1 MSSRIIDR
9 RTLLGAAGGL
19 GAVALAAPVW
29 AAPVSQGLPRS
40 EVLSGEGITLRIGK
54 GHVEIGGKPAKA
66 IAINGTVPGPILRLR
81 QGQML
86 RLTVINELDEPT
98 SLHWHGLELPF
109 QMDGVPGVSFPGIA
123 ARASFTYEFPITQ
136 HGTYWYHSHSGL
148 QEMMG
153 CYGPIVIDPV
163 QPLPD
168 MRGHVLLFS
177 DHSFVNPARIAR
189 NLKVESDY
197 YNRQGQ
203 TLSGL
208 MGGDDQPLSERLMWA
223 KMRMSPADIADVTGS
238 VLHYLANGR
247 GPRENWTGLFTPGE
261 KVRLRFI
268 NGASMTFFNLRI
280 PGLSMQV
287 VAADGQ
293 DIRPVTVDEF
303 QFGPGE
309 TYDVIVTPE
318 NRAYTIAAETMDRSG
333 MARATLAPET
343 GTSAGMVADVPV
355 LRKRPLLTM
364 KDMGMD
370 MGGGSMKG
378 MSMKMRDGS
387 LAPQVKMGPGVDMI
401 SAMPED
407 RMGDP
412 GIGLSDVGHRVLT
425 YRDLVSPEPIP
436 DPRAPEREIE
446 VHLTGAMERYMWSM
460 DGRTMSQAHEPIP
473 MRKGERVRFTLV
485 NDTMMAHPIHLHGHV
500 FELVTGHGDHAPR
513 KHTVTVQPGGKASFD
528 VTANPG
534 DWAFHCHLFLHM
546 AMGMMRVVQVRPA

>member
-40 EVLSGEGITLRIGK
+40 EVLSGEAITLRIGK
-54 GHVEIGGKPAKA
+54 GHVEIGGKPARA
-66 IAINGTVPGPILRLR
+66 IAINGTVPGPMLRLR

-109 QMDGVPGVSFPGIA
+109 QMDGVPGVSFPA
-123 ARASFTYEFPITQ
+123 SRRASFTYEFPITQ

-238 VLHYLANGR
+238 VLHYLANGH
-247 GPRENWTGLFTPGE
+247 GPRENWTGLFTPGS
-261 KVRLRFI
+261 LC
-268 NGASMTFFNLRI
+268 GCAS
-280 PGLSMQV
+280 SM
-287 VAADGQ
+287 
-293 DIRPVTVDEF
+293 
-303 QFGPGE
+303 
-309 TYDVIVTPE
+309 
-318 NRAYTIAAETMDRSG
+318 
-333 MARATLAPET
+333 
-343 GTSAGMVADVPV
+343 
-355 LRKRPLLTM
+355 
-364 KDMGMD
+364 
-370 MGGGSMKG
+370 
-378 MSMKMRDGS
+378 
-387 LAPQVKMGPGVDMI
+387 
-401 SAMPED
+401 
-407 RMGDP
+407 
-412 GIGLSDVGHRVLT
+412 
-425 YRDLVSPEPIP
+425 
-436 DPRAPEREIE
+436 
-446 VHLTGAMERYMWSM
+446 
-460 DGRTMSQAHEPIP
+460 
-473 MRKGERVRFTLV
+473 
-485 NDTMMAHPIHLHGHV
+485 
-500 FELVTGHGDHAPR
+500 APR
-513 KHTVTVQPGGKASFD
+513 
-528 VTANPG
+528 
-534 DWAFHCHLFLHM
+534 
-546 AMGMMRVVQVRPA
+546 

>member
-1 MSSRIIDR
+1 MSSPIIDR
-9 RTLLGAAGGL
+9 RTLLGAAGQL
-19 GAVALAAPVW
+19 GAVALAAPAW
-29 AAPVSQGLPRS
+29 AQPVSQGVAQP
-40 EVLSGEGITLRIGK
+40 EVLSGEAITLRIGK
-54 GHVEIGGKPAKA
+54 GHVEIGGKPARA
-66 IAINGTVPGPILRLR
+66 IAINGTVPGPMLRLR

-123 ARASFTYEFPITQ
+123 ARSTFTYEFPVTQ

-153 CYGPIVIDPV
+153 CYAPIVIDPA
-163 QPLPD
+163 QPLPP
-168 MRGHVLLFS
+168 MREHVLLFS

-208 MGGDDQPLSERLMWA
+208 IGGDDQPLRERLMWA

-238 VLHYLANGR
+238 VMHYLANGH
-247 GPRENWTGLFTPGE
+247 GPAENWTGLFTPGE
-261 KVRLRFI
+261 PVRLRFI

-293 DIRPVTVDEF
+293 DIRPIAVDEF

-309 TYDVIVTPE
+309 TYDVIVTPD

-333 MARATLAPET
+333 MARATLAP
-343 GTSAGMVADVPV
+343 AVGMVADVPV
-355 LRKRPLLTM
+355 LRRRPLLTM

-387 LAPQVKMGPGVDMI
+387 LAP
-401 SAMPED
+401 
-407 RMGDP
+407 R
-412 GIGLSDVGHRVLT
+412 
-425 YRDLVSPEPIP
+425 
-436 DPRAPEREIE
+436 
-446 VHLTGAMERYMWSM
+446 
-460 DGRTMSQAHEPIP
+460 
-473 MRKGERVRFTLV
+473 
-485 NDTMMAHPIHLHGHV
+485 
-500 FELVTGHGDHAPR
+500 
-513 KHTVTVQPGGKASFD
+513 
-528 VTANPG
+528 
-534 DWAFHCHLFLHM
+534 
-546 AMGMMRVVQVRPA
+546 